1 MGKEPGRST
10 YPDAPNLLYRR
21 EMTSDQPYIPFSQ
34 RMGLAPIPPQLKL
47 GEVST
52 ELRRLLDYY
61 VGLEIDRE
69 TRSGYESSYFDD
81 SWQRVAMDLHVVFF
95 EQNASTFKNDPYKLK
110 RELELCFRGEE
121 LAQCSISL
129 NSSSVTRS
137 VAMN

>member
-1 MGKEPGRST
+1 
-10 YPDAPNLLYRR
+10 
-21 EMTSDQPYIPFSQ
+21 MTSDQPYIPFSQ